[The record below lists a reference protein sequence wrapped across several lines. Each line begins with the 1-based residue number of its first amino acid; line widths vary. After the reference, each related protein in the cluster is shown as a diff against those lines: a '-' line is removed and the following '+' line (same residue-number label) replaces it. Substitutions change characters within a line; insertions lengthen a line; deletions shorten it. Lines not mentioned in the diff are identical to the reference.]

1 MILLSARARPL
12 PRQIVD
18 TPEATAPRL
27 CLAVP
32 KRLVVA
38 SVVAM
43 LAFVWVAWLAL
54 RLFDR
59 WSRRGGDT
67 GDLLWHLVRAVVV
80 ISVLG
85 WFVR

>member
-1 MILLSARARPL
+1 MSPA
-12 PRQIVD
+12 Q
-18 TPEATAPRL
+18 EAAFAAATGGQSSGG
-27 CLAVP
+27 LAV
-32 KRLVVA
+32 VVA
-38 SVVAM
+38 SVVGVF
-43 LAFVWVAWLAL
+43 AFLWVAWLAL

>member
-1 MILLSARARPL
+1 MSPAQEAAFAAASGGQSSSGLL
-12 PRQIVD
+12 
-18 TPEATAPRL
+18 
-27 CLAVP
+27 
-32 KRLVVA
+32 LVVA
-38 SVVAM
+38 SAVAVVA
-43 LAFVWVAWLAL
+43 LVWLAWLAL

-59 WSRRGGDT
+59 WSRRGGDM

>member
-1 MILLSARARPL
+1 MSPAQEAAFAAATGGQSSRGLL
-12 PRQIVD
+12 
-18 TPEATAPRL
+18 
-27 CLAVP
+27 
-32 KRLVVA
+32 LVVA
-38 SVVAM
+38 SVVAVF
-43 LAFVWVAWLAL
+43 AFVWVAWLAL

>member
-1 MILLSARARPL
+1 MSPAQEAAFAAASGGQSSSDLL
-12 PRQIVD
+12 
-18 TPEATAPRL
+18 
-27 CLAVP
+27 LA
-32 KRLVVA
+32 VA
-38 SVVAM
+38 SVVAV
-43 LAFVWVAWLAL
+43 LALVWVAWLAL

-67 GDLLWHLVRAVVV
+67 GDLLWHLIRAVVA

>member
-1 MILLSARARPL
+1 MNPGQEAAFAAAAGGQTSSGLL
-12 PRQIVD
+12 
-18 TPEATAPRL
+18 
-27 CLAVP
+27 LAI
-32 KRLVVA
+32 A
-38 SVVAM
+38 SVVAA
-43 LAFVWVAWLAL
+43 LALVWVAWLAL

-67 GDLLWHLVRAVVV
+67 GDLMWHLIRAVVA

>member
-1 MILLSARARPL
+1 MSPEQEAAFAAATGGQSSSGLLML
-12 PRQIVD
+12 
-18 TPEATAPRL
+18 
-27 CLAVP
+27 
-32 KRLVVA
+32 VA
-38 SVVAM
+38 SAVAVFA
-43 LAFVWVAWLAL
+43 LVWVAWLAL

-59 WSRRGGDT
+59 WSRRNGDL

>member
-1 MILLSARARPL
+1 MSPSQETAFAAAAGGQTSGGLLLAIAS
-12 PRQIVD
+12 IV
-18 TPEATAPRL
+18 AA
-27 CLAVP
+27 LA
-32 KRLVVA
+32 L
-38 SVVAM
+38 
-43 LAFVWVAWLAL
+43 VWVAWLAL

-67 GDLLWHLVRAVVV
+67 GDLMWHLIRALVA

>member
-1 MILLSARARPL
+1 MSPEQQTAFAAAAGGQSSDGLLLAIAS
-12 PRQIVD
+12 IV
-18 TPEATAPRL
+18 AA
-27 CLAVP
+27 LA
-32 KRLVVA
+32 L
-38 SVVAM
+38 
-43 LAFVWVAWLAL
+43 VWVAWLGL

-67 GDLLWHLVRAVVV
+67 GDLMWHLIRAVVA